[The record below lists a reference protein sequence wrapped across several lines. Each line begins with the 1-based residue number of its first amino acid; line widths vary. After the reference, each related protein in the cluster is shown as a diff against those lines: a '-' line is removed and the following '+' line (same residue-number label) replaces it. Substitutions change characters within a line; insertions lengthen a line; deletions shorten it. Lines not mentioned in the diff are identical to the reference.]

1 MSEQNLIVDE
11 ENKELNESVMDK
23 SRNGLNLNPF
33 LQIDFVDKVDS
44 ETGLRLNK
52 NERYFFDFNSIVIWI
67 SQCQYT
73 QIRIFVDC

>member
-52 NERYFFDFNSIVIWI
+52 NERYFFIL
-67 SQCQYT
+67 T
-73 QIRIFVDC
+73 R